1 MRVLPAP
8 VLVTE
13 RGPHMDVRTKAVTQ
27 RLFPQRSS
35 RWLAYALVTSFLIV
49 LGGSLLM
56 WGLFAAQ
63 PVETGIADNEGQQSI
78 TVLIDRTPGGP
89 SQWTPYIAVL
99 KQMQD
104 QMRVPVRAKYVAGRA
119 EVTDAMADPRID
131 AAFVSIYQYL
141 ALEDDTEWELLATP
155 IVAGRPLETAVIAV
169 RADSPYRSFEDLEGT
184 DIALAPGA
192 SIRGFAYARWLA
204 VRSGSTLDGY
214 FGAVHTGGE
223 NVENL
228 ERLAGGDVDAACV
241 GRSHLLSWPSGTFRV
256 VSESPEMGLPPILM
270 RTRLPEYFRDNL
282 RAGLRGLGPGAGL
295 PADGPVEGF
304 YFPTAGDYDF
314 ARTLFEYVD
323 ISVLEQQWGGV
334 DE

>member
-13 RGPHMDVRTKAVTQ
+13 RGSWMRRPTKAMTEQ
-27 RLFPQRSS
+27 LFPQRSS
-35 RWLAYALVTSFLIV
+35 RWLAYALSTSFLIV

-56 WGLFAAQ
+56 YGLFAAQ
-63 PVETGIADNEGQQSI
+63 PAEDGIADNEGQQSV

-99 KQMQD
+99 KQMED
-104 QMRVPVRAKYVAGRA
+104 QMRVPVRAKYAAGRA
-119 EVTDAMADPRID
+119 EVAQAMIDPQID

-155 IVAGRPLETAVIAV
+155 VVAGRPLETAVIAV
-169 RADSPYRSFEDLEGT
+169 RADSPYRTFEDLKGAS
-184 DIALAPGA
+184 IALAPGA

-204 VRSGSTLDGY
+204 VQAGSTIDEF
-214 FGAVHTGGE
+214 FGEVHTGGE

-228 ERLAGGDVDAACV
+228 ERLAEGDVDAACV
-241 GRSHLLSWPSGTFRV
+241 GRSHLLAWPPGTFRV

-270 RTRLPEYFRDNL
+270 RTRLPGYFRDNL
-282 RAGLRGLGPGAGL
+282 RAGLRSMGPGSGL

-304 YFPTAGDYDF
+304 YLPTAGDYDF
-314 ARTLFEYVD
+314 ARVLFEHVD
-323 ISVLEQQWGGV
+323 MSILEQQWGGA